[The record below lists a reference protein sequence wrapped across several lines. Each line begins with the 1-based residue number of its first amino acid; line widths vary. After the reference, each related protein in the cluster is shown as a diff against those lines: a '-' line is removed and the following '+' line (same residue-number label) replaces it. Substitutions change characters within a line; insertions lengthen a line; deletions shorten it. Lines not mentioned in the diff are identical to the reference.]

1 MQTERCCIS
10 CYFSLK
16 LLASSVKLKVFLTV
30 TYFINSL
37 LKRKSVKKLTQLSI
51 KISKISYFSVP
62 FCWRGEELIFNRGA
76 GNISKKGGLTRIGG
90 KGKIEGGFV
99 SFKEPM
105 SIIKV

>member
-10 CYFSLK
+10 YFSLK

-37 LKRKSVKKLTQLSI
+37 FKRKSVKKLTQLSI

-62 FCWRGEELIFNRGA
+62 FKLSE
-76 GNISKKGGLTRIGG
+76 KKVPLKKFCLESGVTR
-90 KGKIEGGFV
+90 KFLQEGGGV
-99 SFKEPM
+99 GL
-105 SIIKV
+105 